1 MTTQTQNQGIF
12 AFNKKFFTKNN
23 QGYLLWEPKT
33 SKLSA
38 ALHKDLKE
46 THLKQKN
53 IVLYLGASTGTTV
66 THVSN
71 IIGNEGMIF
80 AIEISPTTCRE
91 LVFLAEERKNIA
103 PILADANQ
111 PQTYAN
117 KITTVDWLYQDISQ
131 RNQVEIFLK
140 NSKLFL
146 KEKGYAL
153 LALKARSIDVTTEP
167 AKIFE
172 EAGKELQ
179 KELEILEEIQLEP
192 YQKDHCLFV
201 CKKK

>member
-1 MTTQTQNQGIF
+1 MNTKTQNQGIF
-12 AFNKKFFTKNN
+12 AFDKKILTKYNEE
-23 QGYLLWEPKT
+23 YVFWEPKT

-38 ALHKDLKE
+38 ALHKGLKE

-66 THVSN
+66 THISN
-71 IIGNEGMIF
+71 IVGNEGMIF

-117 KITTVDWLYQDISQ
+117 SIITVDWLCQDISQ

-140 NSKLFL
+140 NAKLFL

-153 LALKARSIDVTTEP
+153 LALKARSINVAKEP
-167 AKIFE
+167 NEIFKEAKQPLS
-172 EAGKELQ
+172 KEF
-179 KELEILEEIQLEP
+179 EILEEITLEP

-201 CKKK
+201 CRKR